1 MVSAWSAAN
10 GLVLAQLAT
19 EAKSN
24 EITAIPKVLEMLELK
39 GCIVTIDAMGCQKA
53 IAEKIVERGGDYVLA
68 LKGNQST
75 LAEAVEELFID
86 ADAADYAGWSVDTH
100 ETIDHGHGRVETR
113 RYFTLTAVDK
123 IPQAADWEK
132 LNLVGMVQSERQV
145 NGKTR
150 LDYRFYIG
158 SIGGDAQR
166 FAWAV
171 RNHWGIENRL
181 HWCLDIAFREDE
193 SRVRDRQAANNLA
206 VLRHIA
212 VNLLKKDTTIKGGL
226 KTKRLVA
233 GWNEDY
239 LANLLF
245 QRGA

>member
-1 MVSAWSAAN
+1 M
-10 GLVLAQLAT
+10 
-19 EAKSN
+19 
-24 EITAIPKVLEMLELK
+24 
-39 GCIVTIDAMGCQKA
+39 
-53 IAEKIVERGGDYVLA
+53 
-68 LKGNQST
+68 
-75 LAEAVEELFID
+75 
-86 ADAADYAGWSVDTH
+86 
-100 ETIDHGHGRVETR
+100 
-113 RYFTLTAVDK
+113 
-123 IPQAADWEK
+123 
-132 LNLVGMVQSERQV
+132 VGMVQSERQV

-239 LANLLF
+239 SNFSITQGTESAAAARSRMMSGN
-245 QRGA
+245 GAIAPCCPMRSPR